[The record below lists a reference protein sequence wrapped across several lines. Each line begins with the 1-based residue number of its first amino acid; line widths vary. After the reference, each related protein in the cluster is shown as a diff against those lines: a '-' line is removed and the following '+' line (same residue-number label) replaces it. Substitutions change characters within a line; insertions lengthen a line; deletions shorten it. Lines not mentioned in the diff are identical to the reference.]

1 MRFEELGPAY
11 DNPCGSS
18 IEKRERL
25 AVAIREQ
32 GYNVEEEGDLAIDR
46 EIRDMNGSTIGYI
59 NMNRITVDT
68 RTDEGKRLALYILQ
82 LDLPDS
88 PIE

>member
-1 MRFEELGPAY
+1 MRFEELGPTY

-25 AVAIREQ
+25 AVSIREQ
-32 GYNVEEEGDLAIDR
+32 GYDVVEEGDLAIDR
-46 EIRDMNGSTIGYI
+46 EIMDMNDNPIGYI
-59 NMNRITVDT
+59 NMNRITIDT

-82 LDLPDS
+82 LDLPDG